1 MPAAVERK
9 TEHVKIL
16 MDLGYDPWE
25 IENDADML
33 SVLKAAINDLTRT
46 NPKDGRISQL
56 QDAVKALR
64 KPKFK
69 EKKTRLDKDKVMGRK
84 SKTEASP
91 VDKGKVMNRDMAGP
105 KDLEKLDQETQG
117 VSDAKIVDFL
127 NLEVK
132 SRLDDINNSLGNI
145 LKSLKDREASAEAR
159 DDDMREAINT
169 AKKSSREDKLES
181 KGKGLK
187 DKFKDKIMGQV
198 EKTAGNFFMKILKF
212 ALFTWLGSAVVRL
225 ITLIKDPAVL
235 LDPIKKFFN
244 AFIGFQNFIMKSM
257 WSITGAPINNI
268 IKGIE
273 SGANFVIE
281 SINKATSLLFL
292 PPIPSVKLPKI
303 PGPFQIPFIPLSKTA
318 QAAGGGIDTK
328 GTPLQGASEGG
339 IVAGKDGIDGV
350 DGLDAVQEKDGP
362 SKDEMKG
369 KKKDTSSEDV
379 SQSVTVEG
387 ANTGGVLGNKGNE
400 AAPVASDTSHF
411 GTTGYRMGQVL
422 PDQLIYNKETLTS
435 TLKTKGG
442 EVIKDSET
450 LTELG
455 GSIGMPDLQEHQT
468 QLVESLRQVEGYEDI
483 NFMDVVQY
491 PDNRGRLVGMPPE
504 TLFPIFNA
512 SDAWKASD
520 AKRSEAIRIDMES
533 GTRFIDPR
541 KTAKIVGASTGGEMP
556 GAEVLGSHSINRDE
570 DGGVHT
576 MSTTGGVSGGG
587 LDETT
592 TSTYTRTY
600 TDIFGNEVTF
610 EESDKMREQITSIG
624 VPDLLEHQ
632 DQLLSEIHKLKGF
645 ESVTIDQVI
654 SQQTGIP
661 QKELL
666 PILLR
671 SDAQKATSD
680 KKSKAFKDDEKARG
694 IKPGAGDNISAND
707 EVGRSLAGTMGY
719 RMGQTH
725 PDQLI
730 MSSTTFDSSS
740 KESFKTPES
749 NLLGDLSDSINVSA
763 KDDGTRNTSQTLFS
777 ETKGFAGGGVVNA
790 KDISAAGGGKVESNS
805 GIKIKGM
812 GPDTQLLAAKPG
824 ESVLQPGVREQILR
838 DTGKDVLAYNKGPN
852 ANRPTVSNTNNITAA
867 STGGTVTTIS
877 NRDRSNRIT
886 AASTGGIVK
895 DRTLLTPKVTR
906 MNVGGLVP
914 APYPEGDNI
923 LNSYPMMM
931 GYKGGGDVVNA
942 KLTPGEI
949 VMNEMQQRRMKKQSG
964 FDPKSFVPPAQ
975 PGKVKFTT
983 GGVVAPGADVG
994 TPVRKGDG
1002 GRVII
1007 NQGNKTTPS
1016 PVASGGSGGG
1026 DTVPNISSTD
1036 PNNMIIPVIKSI
1048 YNIMG

>member
-33 SVLKAAINDLTRT
+33 SALKAAINDLTRT

-84 SKTEASP
+84 SKTKASP
-91 VDKGKVMNRDMAGP
+91 VDTGKVMNRDMASP
-105 KDLEKLDQETQG
+105 KDLEKVDQETQG
-117 VSDAKIVDFL
+117 VSDAKVEGKNKFVDFL
-127 NLEVK
+127 NSEVK

-159 DDDMREAINT
+159 DDDMREAINA
-169 AKKSSREDKLES
+169 AKKSSREDKLEG

-212 ALFTWLGSAVVRL
+212 ALFTWLGSAVSRL

-244 AFIGFQNFIMKSM
+244 AFIAFQNFIMKAM
-257 WSITGAPINNI
+257 WSITGQPINDI

-273 SGANFVIE
+273 TGANFVIE

-303 PGPFQIPFIPLSKTA
+303 PGPFQIPYIPLSKTA

-362 SKDEMKG
+362 TKDEMKG
-369 KKKDTSSEDV
+369 KKKDTSSGDV
-379 SQSVTVEG
+379 SQSVTVQG
-387 ANTGGVLGNKGNE
+387 ANTGGV
-400 AAPVASDTSHF
+400 
-411 GTTGYRMGQVL
+411 
-422 PDQLIYNKETLTS
+422 
-435 TLKTKGG
+435 
-442 EVIKDSET
+442 
-450 LTELG
+450 
-455 GSIGMPDLQEHQT
+455 
-468 QLVESLRQVEGYEDI
+468 
-483 NFMDVVQY
+483 
-491 PDNRGRLVGMPPE
+491 
-504 TLFPIFNA
+504 
-512 SDAWKASD
+512 
-520 AKRSEAIRIDMES
+520 
-533 GTRFIDPR
+533 
-541 KTAKIVGASTGGEMP
+541 
-556 GAEVLGSHSINRDE
+556 VLGLE
-570 DGGVHT
+570 EGGR
-576 MSTTGGVSGGG
+576 M
-587 LDETT
+587 
-592 TSTYTRTY
+592 
-600 TDIFGNEVTF
+600 
-610 EESDKMREQITSIG
+610 
-624 VPDLLEHQ
+624 
-632 DQLLSEIHKLKGF
+632 
-645 ESVTIDQVI
+645 
-654 SQQTGIP
+654 
-661 QKELL
+661 
-666 PILLR
+666 
-671 SDAQKATSD
+671 
-680 KKSKAFKDDEKARG
+680 
-694 IKPGAGDNISAND
+694 PGAGDQGGFVQESIAKAQKVSTDFANAAPGRELDPLVNFAMDQMKEYYGITNTVAGSVSDGAGGFRIQSQQELNEENNAKLPFGMKMTEDGQNIDLGRRVADTARMAAELMKDPKYAGRLKEVGKQFGYDNLTAEQFGEIANQQAD
-707 EVGRSLAGTMGY
+707 EVQFQINRMIPGT
-719 RMGQTH
+719 
-725 PDQLI
+725 
-730 MSSTTFDSSS
+730 
-740 KESFKTPES
+740 ESHRLDVVANE
-749 NLLGDLSDSINVSA
+749 INQS
-763 KDDGTRNTSQTLFS
+763 TSQS
-777 ETKGFAGGGVVNA
+777 VQPMAGGGVVNA

-838 DTGKDVLAYNKGPN
+838 DTGTDVLAYNKGPN

-895 DRTLLTPKVTR
+895 DRTSLTPKVTR

-914 APYPEGDNI
+914 APYPEGDDI
-923 LNSYPMMM
+923 LNSFPMMM

-975 PGKVKFTT
+975 PGKVKFAS

-994 TPVRKGDG
+994 TPVRKGG
-1002 GRVII
+1002 GGVVVI

-1016 PVASGGSGGG
+1016 PAPSGGSGGG

-1036 PNNMIIPVIKSI
+1036 PNNMIIPVVKSI